1 MVKKKEGN
9 VAIKKAPKSK
19 KKGQV
24 YDLTREITGLD
35 SEHLHFDAKR
45 KEVTRLINSIKK
57 VSDIPKNLELN
68 SNNFNEFA
76 ELLGNL
82 INDDKLNDINKR
94 ICKGKKVEIK
104 EYDLIIN
111 KLKDII
117 DKRDDD
123 DIEKKMLSDI
133 IDNIIPNQE
142 EEELINTISDNIH
155 NIISGIMEFDNR
167 KERFNYYRK
176 VINILDD
183 IDMSINRDLENY
195 NFLKERINM
204 KIDKYPQ
211 LRDKEIDITD
221 IDKLG
226 IDCVAEVIGLPTV
239 DDMIKIIQE
248 KIDKGLI

>member
-1 MVKKKEGN
+1 MVKKREGK
-9 VAIKKAPKSK
+9 VSIKKAPKSRGD
-19 KKGQV
+19 GQV
-24 YDLTREITGLD
+24 YDLTRKIFGID
-35 SEHLHFDAKR
+35 SEHLSFQANRR
-45 KEVTRLINSIKK
+45 KVGRLIDSIKK
-57 VSDIPKNLELN
+57 VSDIPENLELN

-82 INDDKLNDINKR
+82 INDDTLNDINKR
-94 ICKGKKVEIK
+94 ICNGKKVEIE

-123 DIEKKMLSDI
+123 DIEKKMLSDMV
-133 IDNIIPNQE
+133 DNIIPNKE

-155 NIISGIMEFDNR
+155 NIISGIMEFDTR

-195 NFLKERINM
+195 NFLKERIKM

-211 LRDKEIDITD
+211 LIDKEIDITD

>member
-9 VAIKKAPKSK
+9 AAIKKAPKSK

-94 ICKGKKVEIK
+94 I
-104 EYDLIIN
+104 
-111 KLKDII
+111 
-117 DKRDDD
+117 R
-123 DIEKKMLSDI
+123 
-133 IDNIIPNQE
+133 
-142 EEELINTISDNIH
+142 ELVLTIFH
-155 NIISGIMEFDNR
+155 
-167 KERFNYYRK
+167 Y
-176 VINILDD
+176 
-183 IDMSINRDLENY
+183 
-195 NFLKERINM
+195 
-204 KIDKYPQ
+204 
-211 LRDKEIDITD
+211 
-221 IDKLG
+221 
-226 IDCVAEVIGLPTV
+226 
-239 DDMIKIIQE
+239 
-248 KIDKGLI
+248 